1 MCTGGTSRLGA
12 LPGSGAS
19 FERAASA
26 SASDGAY
33 CSVLNVVFVL
43 PPSAVPQL
51 GSCTSS
57 GRVSAGPVQLGTP
70 RAGPSYCGT
79 PATASGARASPIR
92 IVVLL
97 NVVTLPLPRSLRTAS
112 VLRVIM
118 QVPSH
123 AMATVTLPLQVP
135 SHAMATCL
143 RTGEAQRDT
152 MVKVLVLSSLQ

>member
-1 MCTGGTSRLGA
+1 MARAPRPWSARA
-12 LPGSGAS
+12 VVGAS
-19 FERAASA
+19 SERLRLRLRTARTAACSTLCLCCPPQQCPSSA
-26 SASDGAY
+26 PAPRQGA
-33 CSVLNVVFVL
+33 
-43 PPSAVPQL
+43 
-51 GSCTSS
+51 
-57 GRVSAGPVQLGTP
+57 SAGPVQLGTP

-79 PATASGARASPIR
+79 PAQASGARASPIR